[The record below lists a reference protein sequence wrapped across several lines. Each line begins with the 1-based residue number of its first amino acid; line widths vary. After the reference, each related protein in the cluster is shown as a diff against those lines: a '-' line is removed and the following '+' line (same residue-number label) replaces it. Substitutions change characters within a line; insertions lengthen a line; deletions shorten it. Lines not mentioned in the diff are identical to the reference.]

1 MLSAQ
6 CRNTKLL
13 RSTMLSSVLRPSSV
27 LAQIGPQHHICCL
40 RILSVLTW
48 FLSCLFVQSAS
59 VLPLFDSSPR
69 VTIPVSS
76 NSSRL
81 HSSVHPLLRWDSF
94 HFTHIAQHG
103 YVYEHEW
110 AFLSGAP
117 AVMRI
122 TALMLRL
129 IGIRSWR
136 SEGTLGAEDVL
147 LGGALATCLCN
158 TTTIFY
164 RLTLHHL
171 RSPSL
176 AFLASLLSLL
186 PSSPATLR
194 LAGYSEPFFTYLSY
208 KGKSFVDLRG
218 SHRVQRRKRHA
229 LLCSI
234 PMITLRSVM
243 YAVVLTS
250 IMLLPFV
257 AHQYAA
263 YRSFCQLTAT
273 SAPWCTSFPPSI
285 YSHVQAKYW
294 DVGFLR
300 YWSWQQLPNFIIS
313 APVLLL
319 LLTYAASYIRD
330 AFIPRLC
337 AFLPSKGIK
346 PENSSGSRR
355 SSARLQSTSPFL
367 APSLAPYVIHALFV
381 TLLLLFAAHTQIIL
395 RLAASMPVT
404 YWAAA
409 HLLVEKP
416 AWGSRWVA
424 WSVVWG
430 AVSLVLWTTF
440 LPPA

>member
-1 MLSAQ
+1 
-6 CRNTKLL
+6 
-13 RSTMLSSVLRPSSV
+13 MLSSVLRPSSV

-234 PMITLRSVM
+234 PMVRSILLFRTCRVLSLKWHHALWVHSLGLTHRPFPCYSKGASCLVHSFILFISLPRSH
-243 YAVVLTS
+243 YAVLCMLSSSHQSCYCPSWHTS
-250 IMLLPFV
+250 TRRTG
-257 AHQYAA
+257 H
-263 YRSFCQLTAT
+263 
-273 SAPWCTSFPPSI
+273 SANS
-285 YSHVQAKYW
+285 
-294 DVGFLR
+294 
-300 YWSWQQLPNFIIS
+300 QQRPHHGVPVSRHRFI
-313 APVLLL
+313 AM
-319 LLTYAASYIRD
+319 
-330 AFIPRLC
+330 
-337 AFLPSKGIK
+337 
-346 PENSSGSRR
+346 SRR
-355 SSARLQSTSPFL
+355 NTGMSVSCDIGAGNNFRTSSSLHQSSFFCLPTPRVIFAMRSSRGYAPFCPRKASSPRTAQEAEGRQHACSRLHHFL
-367 APSLAPYVIHALFV
+367 
-381 TLLLLFAAHTQIIL
+381 
-395 RLAASMPVT
+395 
-404 YWAAA
+404 
-409 HLLVEKP
+409 HL
-416 AWGSRWVA
+416 
-424 WSVVWG
+424 VWH
-430 AVSLVLWTTF
+430 LM
-440 LPPA
+440 

>member
-234 PMITLRSVM
+234 PMVRSILLFRTCR
-243 YAVVLTS
+243 VL
-250 IMLLPFV
+250 
-257 AHQYAA
+257 
-263 YRSFCQLTAT
+263 
-273 SAPWCTSFPPSI
+273 
-285 YSHVQAKYW
+285 
-294 DVGFLR
+294 
-300 YWSWQQLPNFIIS
+300 
-313 APVLLL
+313 
-319 LLTYAASYIRD
+319 
-330 AFIPRLC
+330 
-337 AFLPSKGIK
+337 
-346 PENSSGSRR
+346 
-355 SSARLQSTSPFL
+355 
-367 APSLAPYVIHALFV
+367 SLKWHHALWVHSLGLTHRPFPCYSKD
-381 TLLLLFAAHTQIIL
+381 HTTQCYVCCRPHINHATALRGTPVRGVPVIL
-395 RLAASMPVT
+395 PTHSNVRTMV
-404 YWAAA
+404 YQF
-409 HLLVEKP
+409 P
-416 AWGSRWVA
+416 AID
-424 WSVVWG
+424 
-430 AVSLVLWTTF
+430 L
-440 LPPA
+440 